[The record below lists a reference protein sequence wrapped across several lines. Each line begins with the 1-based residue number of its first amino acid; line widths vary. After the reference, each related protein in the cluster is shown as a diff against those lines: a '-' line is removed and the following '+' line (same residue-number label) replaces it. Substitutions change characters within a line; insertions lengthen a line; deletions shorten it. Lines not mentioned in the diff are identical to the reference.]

1 MKRITLGE
9 TTAPNVVLGLMRI
22 EDRPDDEIR
31 SLIGAARDA
40 GIDFFDHAAVYGAQI
55 HGCERRFADAM
66 QLTPSARAEITLQ
79 TKAG

>member
-31 SLIGAARDA
+31 SLVGAARDA
-40 GIDFFDHAAVYGAQI
+40 GIDFFDHAAVYGARDARLRAAF
-55 HGCERRFADAM
+55 RRGDAV
-66 QLTPSARAEITLQ
+66 
-79 TKAG
+79 